1 VAVTEEEESVKRAE
15 VMEGEAAEHLEVVT
29 ALTKWF

>member
-1 VAVTEEEESVKRAE
+1 VAVTEEEETVKRAE
-15 VMEGEAAEHLEVVT
+15 VIGGEAAEHLEVVT